1 MFVIKNK
8 VTGRIHREPNKAPW
22 KSTEYKSQA
31 AAKAGVTRT
40 LKYYQKAL
48 DSVAECRARGEADY
62 MAPYYNAYRDATE
75 PALGRTYVNDI
86 DTYEILTSESYWDT
100 VEMVTR
106 TGTSPYSGKEITVT
120 LNINDVGSHM
130 DPLCESH
137 YTR

>member
-8 VTGRIHREPNKAPW
+8 VTGRIHREPNKKPW
-22 KSTEYKSQA
+22 ATTEYRSQS
-31 AAKAGVTRT
+31 AAKAGITRT

-48 DSVAECRARGEADY
+48 DSVAECRSRGEADY
-62 MAPYYNAYRDATE
+62 MAPLYNAYRAATE
-75 PALGRTYVNDI
+75 PALGRTYVNDPN
-86 DTYEILTSESYWDT
+86 TYEILTSETYWNT

-106 TGTSPYSGKEITVT
+106 TGISPYSGKEITVT